1 MFEEDWGT
9 FFSDFA
15 KDAALNGV
23 SGRVMIDEPDTTV
36 QGGML
41 IVSERSL
48 VWPAKQWSEAKEKDI
63 VTVGARKYRIT
74 QPPQAEADGNL
85 IRAPVKEV

>member
-15 KDAALNGV
+15 QDAVLNGV
-23 SGRVMIDEPDTTV
+23 PGRVMIDEPDTTV

-48 VWPAKQWSEAKEKDI
+48 VWPAKQWPGAKERDV
-63 VTVGARKYRIT
+63 VTVGVQEYRIT
-74 QPPQAEADGNL
+74 QPPQAEADGKL